1 MMLMSSKTP
10 AKSDHYGGAE
20 LEIRN
25 KKLILFDLDG
35 TLTDPKE
42 GITRSFQYALKK
54 MGISEDRDNL
64 LKVIGPPLWDSFEQ
78 FYAMSREESDR
89 AVQYYR
95 EYFSEKGLYEN
106 EVIETIPQLL
116 HDLKENGKILA
127 VATSKPT
134 IYSVKILKYFQL
146 DRYFH
151 LIVGSEL
158 DGTRVR
164 KDEIISH
171 VLNVLGYCAQ
181 EAVMIGDRK
190 HDIIGARAHG
200 MTSIGVLFGYGSEE
214 ELRAS
219 GSDFLASS
227 TSQLRQ
233 YLLG

>member
-1 MMLMSSKTP
+1 MSSKIP
-10 AKSDHYGGAE
+10 EKSDHYGGAE

-42 GITRSFQYALKK
+42 GITRSFQYALEK

-134 IYSVKILKYFQL
+134 IYSVKILKHFQL
-146 DRYFH
+146 DRYFR

-181 EAVMIGDRK
+181 EAVIIGDRK
-190 HDIIGARAHG
+190 HDIIGSRAHG

>member
-1 MMLMSSKTP
+1 MSSKIPEKT
-10 AKSDHYGGAE
+10 DHYGGAE

-42 GITRSFQYALKK
+42 GITRSFQYALEK

-134 IYSVKILKYFQL
+134 IYSVKILKHFQL
-146 DRYFH
+146 DRYFR

-200 MTSIGVLFGYGSEE
+200 MASIGVLFGYGSEE